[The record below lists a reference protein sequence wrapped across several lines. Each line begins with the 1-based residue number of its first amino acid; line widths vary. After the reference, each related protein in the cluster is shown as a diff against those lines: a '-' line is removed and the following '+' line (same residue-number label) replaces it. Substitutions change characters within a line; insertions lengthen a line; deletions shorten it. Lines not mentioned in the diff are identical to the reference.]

1 MDKTPA
7 KVTVALD
14 GRVTIEY
21 DDGKTVYLDVEA
33 DSLVM
38 RLHLGLD
45 QIVDSA
51 VRSGEQQGTADH
63 TVP

>member
-1 MDKTPA
+1 MDKA
-7 KVTVALD
+7 KVTIAAD

-21 DDGKTVYLDVEA
+21 ADGKTVYLDVEA

-45 QIVDSA
+45 QIEGTRSA
-51 VRSGEQQGTADH
+51 EPGETGG
-63 TVP
+63 VC